1 MKNQTTPTVHG
12 YLDELN
18 DCLRDLPRGR
28 RDEITR
34 DIRAHI
40 DAALDDAGQ
49 QSAAVVATI
58 LDQLGSPEEI
68 AAAARIDA
76 PPHRPR
82 ISTRD
87 IITILLLLIGGLM
100 LPFIGWIIGV
110 VMLWTSDAWRSRDKI
125 LATLLVPGGLFAPI
139 LLGGL
144 AFAVTTTNCV
154 SAPVVVPGTSTPSTS
169 SDTCSSTGGPGIVGW
184 ILLILA
190 VGGPFFTALWLA
202 RSARRLA

>member
-1 MKNQTTPTVHG
+1 MKQTTPTVHG

-18 DCLRDLPRGR
+18 HYLRDLPRGR
-28 RDEITR
+28 REEITR

-49 QSAAVVATI
+49 QSPTVVATI

-87 IITILLLLIGGLM
+87 IITILLLLIGGLV

-110 VMLWTSDAWRSRDKI
+110 VMLWTSDAWRVRDKI

-144 AFAVTTTNCV
+144 AFAVTTTSCV
-154 SAPVVVPGTSTPSTS
+154 SAPVVVSGTSTSSTS